1 MLIDRKKAILNLQL
15 FAQEKTEEATP
26 HRLREARRQG
36 QVVKSVEID
45 TTLNIIAMLLLFL
58 GFGWYYREG
67 LSAIFYTYLG
77 KLPAQGMEHF
87 DYYFWLSHSLEQ
99 FILLSAPFL
108 LVAFAVGLLS
118 NVAQVGFL
126 VSAEALKPQ
135 LNRLNPQE
143 GLKRIFSRRSL
154 FELVK
159 SLLKVI
165 LVGALS
171 FHYLYTQLPA
181 FFLLLG
187 QEVDVVLDVLVR
199 MLAGLTL
206 RVAAVYLLLAV
217 CDYLFQRSEYKKSLR
232 MTRKELKDEHKQM
245 EGDPHIRSRQRERQK
260 ELARR
265 RSLKHVPQATVVIT
279 NPTELAVALRY
290 REKIDRSPVVV
301 AKGGG
306 ALAERIRTIAGVN
319 AIPVIQQPRLARLL
333 FQQVEVGE
341 AIPVDLYR
349 AVAEVLALVYRLR
362 KKVKRA

>member
-1 MLIDRKKAILNLQL
+1 MLIDGEKLTFNLQL

-26 HRLREARRQG
+26 HRLREARRRG

-45 TTLNIIAMLLLFL
+45 SALNTFAMVIFFL

-67 LSAIFYTYLG
+67 LSALFYVYLG
-77 KLPAQGMEHF
+77 QAPAQTTEIF
-87 DYYFWLSHSLEQ
+87 DYGFWLSHSMEQ
-99 FILLSAPFL
+99 FILLAAPFL
-108 LVAFAVGLLS
+108 LAAFAVGLLS

-126 VSAEALKPQ
+126 VSVEALKPQ

-165 LVGALS
+165 LVGVVS
-171 FHYLYTQLPA
+171 FHYLYTQLPS

-187 QEVDVVLDVLVR
+187 QEVEAVLAALIR
-199 MLAGLTL
+199 MLANLTL
-206 RVAAVYLLLAV
+206 RVAAVFLLLSV
-217 CDYLFQRSEYKKSLR
+217 CDYLFQRSEHKKNLR
-232 MTRKELKDEHKQM
+232 MTRKELKDEYKQM

-260 ELARR
+260 ELARQ
-265 RSLKHVPQATVVIT
+265 RSLKQVPQATVVVT

-290 REKIDRSPVVV
+290 REKVDNSPVVV

-306 ALAERIRTIAGVN
+306 MLAARIRTIAGAN
-319 AIPVIQQPRLARLL
+319 GIPVIQQPRLARLL
-333 FQQVEVGE
+333 FQQLEIGE
-341 AIPVDLYR
+341 EIPVDLYR
-349 AVAEVLALVYRLR
+349 AVAEVLALVYRLQ
-362 KKVKRA
+362 KKVKKA